1 MRPVTIVLAL
11 FAVAVTAG
19 CNRQQKSSAA
29 RGEVQLAVTDRGFEP
44 PRAEVP
50 RGQAFTLV
58 ITRKSEQTCA
68 KEILI
73 PALNERRPLPLNQ
86 AVRIDVPKGVADT
99 LNYICGMHML
109 GGTIAAK

>member
-1 MRPVTIVLAL
+1 MRPVLILLAL
-11 FAVAVTAG
+11 VVVIATVG
-19 CNRQQKSSAA
+19 CNREQKSSATA
-29 RGEVQLAVTDRGFEP
+29 AEVQLVVTDRGFEP
-44 PRAEVP
+44 ARAEVP
-50 RGQAFTLV
+50 RGQAFTLIV
-58 ITRKSEQTCA
+58 TRKTDQICA